1 MMKKLACLLL
11 ALASVGCMAACK
23 NEAKMKLNYGEKYI
37 HSDDIA
43 EPENEQIYYVFYR
56 NGTGEYHYYN
66 YSEYAGRTSSYTIS
80 FRYKIVEEEN
90 MIFAFYDGIEYDEV
104 DTAKSFND
112 STTIYKLMY
121 SQDFLMSATTA
132 NIYMTQDFID
142 SELPNFGEEIKQD

>member
-1 MMKKLACLLL
+1 MKKVACLLL
-11 ALASVGCMAACK
+11 ALASVGCMVGCK
-23 NEAKMKLNYGEKYI
+23 NETKIKLAYGEKYI
-37 HSDDIA
+37 YSEAIA

-56 NGTGEYHYYN
+56 NGTGEYHYYH
-66 YSEYAGRTSSYTIS
+66 YSEYAGQTSSYTIS

-121 SQDFLMSATTA
+121 SQDFLMYATNA

-142 SELPNFGEEIKQD
+142 SELPNFGEELK